1 MTQAPEQPK
10 RRGRKPLPDDRRLT
24 ERAEIRLSLA
34 ERLKFD
40 ALGGAEWVRGALKKA
55 RLPAA

>member
-1 MTQAPEQPK
+1 MNSAPEQTK
-10 RRGRKPLPDDRRLT
+10 RRGRPPVPEDQRLT

>member
-1 MTQAPEQPK
+1 MNATPEQPK
-10 RRGRKPLPDDRRLT
+10 RRGRPSVPADQRLT
-24 ERAEIRLSLA
+24 ERAEIRLSQA

-40 ALGGAEWVRGALKKA
+40 ALGGAEWVRCALKKA